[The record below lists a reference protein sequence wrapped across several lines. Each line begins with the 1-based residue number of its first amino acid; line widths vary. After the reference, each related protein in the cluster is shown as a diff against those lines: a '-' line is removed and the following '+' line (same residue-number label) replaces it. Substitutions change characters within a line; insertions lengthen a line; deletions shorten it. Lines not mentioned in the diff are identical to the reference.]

1 MSLVASLVDTATD
14 QLSAAG
20 ASQFGLTAGAV
31 GGILQVAATLAIIL
45 VCVNALL
52 QFRPLPIGDAMIL
65 IVKLLLISQF
75 ATVWSQFDVVASAV
89 VSGMNS
95 IAGAMLGGG
104 DTLAGAFDDMLDRLA
119 TSANTTLDQLGTF
132 SRAVMS
138 AIFFLLNALTA
149 AVAGLIL
156 IFALVMITIHI
167 GMAPIF
173 IGLSIFKAT
182 SDYFFMWLKS
192 TLSYTLYPVVIAA
205 VLGSMIRLTQ
215 GVVDGL
221 DPTNV
226 STLGALV
233 PFFAI
238 LIIMIATILLI
249 PMIVTGLS
257 GTISAAGPLA
267 AAAVVAGSYRNLA
280 GSVAAGKAM
289 GSMFRRGG
297 GSPPAPP
304 GGAPGAGAAAPAA
317 RQQAQQNLQRQM
329 SMSNRHRNRP

>member
-1 MSLVASLVDTATD
+1 MSLVASLVDTATE

-20 ASQFGLTAGAV
+20 ESQFGLTAGAV
-31 GGILQVAATLAIIL
+31 GTILQVGATLAIIF
-45 VCVNALL
+45 VCINALM
-52 QFRPLPIGDAMIL
+52 QFRPLPIGDALIL
-65 IVKLLLISQF
+65 IVKLLLIAQF
-75 ATVWSQFDVVASAV
+75 ATVWSQFDAVASAV
-89 VSGMNS
+89 ISGMNS

-104 DTLAGAFDDMLDRLA
+104 DSLAAAFDDMLDRLA

-132 SRAVMS
+132 SRAMMS
-138 AIFFLLNALTA
+138 AIFFILNALTA

-156 IFALVMITIHI
+156 IFALVMITVHI

-173 IGLSIFKAT
+173 IGLSIFKST
-182 SDYFFMWLKS
+182 SDYFFLWLKS

-215 GVVDGL
+215 GVVDAL

-226 STLGALV
+226 ATLGALV

-267 AAAVVAGSYRNLA
+267 AAAVAAGAYRNLA
-280 GSVAAGKAM
+280 GSAAAGKAM
-289 GSMFRRGG
+289 KSMFSGR

-304 GGAPGAGAAAPAA
+304 GGPPGAGAAAPAA

-329 SMSNRHRNRP
+329 SVSNRHRNRP